1 MYWKVFSSILG
12 LDSLDAG
19 CLALVTVRRMRRMKM
34 KMRMRRMLMLI
45 MMVSPDIAKGALG
58 GKTAVS

>member
-19 CLALVTVRRMRRMKM
+19 CLALVTVRMMR
-34 KMRMRRMLMLI
+34 RMRRMLMLI

>member
-19 CLALVTVRRMRRMKM
+19 CLALVTVRMMR
-34 KMRMRRMLMLI
+34 RMRRMLMLI
-45 MMVSPDIAKGALG
+45 MMVSPDIAKGPLG
-58 GKTAVS
+58 DKTAVS

>member
-19 CLALVTVRRMRRMKM
+19 CLALVTVRMMR
-34 KMRMRRMLMLI
+34 RMRRMLMVI
-45 MMVSPDIAKGALG
+45 MTVSPDIAKGALG

>member
-19 CLALVTVRRMRRMKM
+19 CLALVTVRMMR
-34 KMRMRRMLMLI
+34 RMRRMLMLI
-45 MMVSPDIAKGALG
+45 MMVSPDIAKGPLG

>member
-19 CLALVTVRRMRRMKM
+19 CLALVTVRMMRMMR
-34 KMRMRRMLMLI
+34 RMRRMLMLI
-45 MMVSPDIAKGALG
+45 MMVSPDIAKGPLG
-58 GKTAVS
+58 DKTAVS